1 MNIIRHP
8 AQIAHIDAISHSKCG
23 QLILPPSV
31 SIEPETAQ
39 HRFDAVVFRS
49 FLANSQEKFTEQFC
63 DLDVVQTAVRHS
75 PAGQARP
82 VARTETFEV
91 IE

>member
-1 MNIIRHP
+1 MP
-8 AQIAHIDAISHSKCG
+8 
-23 QLILPPSV
+23 LLPLL
-31 SIEPETAQ
+31 
-39 HRFDAVVFRS
+39 
-49 FLANSQEKFTEQFC
+49 LANSQETFTEQFC
-63 DLDVVQTAVRHS
+63 DLDVTQAAVRHS